1 MADYSGK
8 SGLLPCESCD
18 MVFRSRALL
27 AKHTK
32 RFCIGGLTP
41 EVTLKTQ
48 PSVAMEQRGTK
59 VRTASCRG
67 RLSSKPYSLFSS
79 PRSQIMAQ
87 EQRRSDQEATKSS
100 LKRLTEEVHTQHGY
114 KLHMCLVAAGITQNR
129 DNEWVR
135 VTCRRSC

>member
-48 PSVAMEQRGTK
+48 PSVAIEQRGTK
-59 VRTASCRG
+59 
-67 RLSSKPYSLFSS
+67 
-79 PRSQIMAQ
+79 IMAQ
-87 EQRRSDQEATKSS
+87 EQRRSDQEATKS

-129 DNEWVR
+129 DIEWVR